1 MRCRLALVS
10 ADARDELK
18 FVCSFKKNM
27 NELWKFFKISSKW
40 LRVYVKIALN
50 SKEIDLLPNIHTKT
64 P

>member
-1 MRCRLALVS
+1 MRGRLALVS
-10 ADARDELK
+10 ADTRDELK

-40 LRVYVKIALN
+40 LRVYVKTALN
-50 SKEIDLLPNIHTKT
+50 YKEIDLLPNIHTKT